1 MAHKKTASPGGLTLS
16 AFIGYCGGASSVPP
30 QIASHTIRSVQ
41 NDSRSVKS
49 GDVFVALATDNDD
62 GHRYVHGAL
71 LQGALAAVVA
81 KKKLS
86 MFSEEDKTRLIAVAD
101 PLAALQRA
109 ASRYRKNLPCAMVGI
124 TGSNGKTTTR
134 HFISAVCRQTMAVGE
149 TQGNFNNHIGVPLTL
164 LGFSGMEALGVL
176 EIGANHAR
184 EIHTLSGIVRPD
196 IGVITNIGYA
206 HIGYFGSL
214 ANIAKAKFEIV
225 DGMKKKGVLLL
236 NGDDPLL
243 VKKSARLKQE
253 VVFFGT
259 TKRCHVR
266 ATGVRMTPDRRIGF
280 IVDNEE
286 YVLPLSGRHF
296 VYPALAAI
304 SIARRFGVDKK
315 HIDAAFSTMQPLS
328 MRGTIEEAFGATFIV
343 DCYNANPSSMKS
355 AIAMLQ
361 DIAASGPKAAI
372 VGDMLELG
380 KHAGR
385 LHAALGRQLAAARV
399 ERIVA
404 VGEYGGAIAKA
415 AIAAG
420 LKSKN
425 VASAKIALDAAPL
438 AKALIKAKDTV
449 LVKGSRGVRLEAV
462 LGVFGLGPAV
472 RRQAAG
478 LSRPKSFV
486 PKKATV
492 IGAARSGI
500 ASAKFLAHKGIGV
513 FISDSCQKDR
523 LEKILADNGLS
534 GIPHEAGGH
543 TDAVLDSDVIILS
556 PGVPSDIPI
565 LKKASERH
573 IPVWSEI
580 ELAYRSTGATF
591 LAITGSS
598 GKSTTTAMLG
608 AILSA
613 AEKPHRVAG
622 NIGIPL
628 ISVVEG
634 LSKDAFVAAE
644 VSSFQL
650 ETIDLFR
657 PHAAAVLN
665 LMKNHLDRY
674 ESEEAYYNAKKRIAA
689 NLTVENYLV
698 VNRRDRR
705 LEAWASE
712 MKRRTNIVWFGQAAP
727 GDPGVWH
734 EDGVLWSSIGGTV
747 RPLLAVKDMR
757 LSGPHNWD
765 NACAAAALA
774 ATAGIRWEDIAQGI
788 TGFSGLEHRLEYV
801 AEINGVKYYNDS
813 KSTTAE
819 SVLCAM
825 TAFGRNVH
833 LIAGGR
839 DKGCDFSIVDGAIG
853 ANARGVYLIGEAS
866 GRMAGQWQGLAPVK
880 RYDSLSAA
888 LTAAAGNA
896 VPGDVVVL
904 SPGCSSFDMFD
915 DYEHRGEAFKALVRG
930 LSEGR
935 Q

>member
-1 MAHKKTASPGGLTLS
+1 MADKKTATPVGLTLS
-16 AFIGYCGGASSVPP
+16 AFIGYCGGVSYVPP
-30 QIASHTIRSVQ
+30 RIAAQTIRTVQ
-41 NDSRSVKS
+41 NDSRIVKS
-49 GDVFVALATDNDD
+49 GDVFVAIATDNDD
-62 GHRYVHGAL
+62 GHKYVKAAL
-71 LQGALAAVVA
+71 SQGALAAVVA

-86 MFSEEDKTRLIAVAD
+86 MFSGEDKTRLIAVAD
-101 PLAALQRA
+101 PLTALQRA
-109 ASRYRKNLPCAMVGI
+109 ASRYRKSLACTMVGI

-134 HFISAVCRQTMAVGE
+134 HFIAAVCRQNMAVGE
-149 TQGNFNNHIGVPLTL
+149 TQGNFNNHIGVPLSI
-164 LGFSGMEALGVL
+164 LGFTGREALGVL
-176 EIGANHAR
+176 EMGANHVR

-225 DGMKKKGVLLL
+225 DGMKKKNVLLL

-243 VKKSARLKQE
+243 VRKSARLTQE

-259 TKRCHVR
+259 SKRCHVR
-266 ATGVRMTPDRRIGF
+266 ATVVRMTADRRIGF
-280 IVDNEE
+280 VVDNEE
-286 YVLPLSGRHF
+286 YMLPLPGRHF

-304 SIARRFGVDKK
+304 FIARRFGIEKK
-315 HIDAAFSTMQPLS
+315 DIDAAFGAMRPLS
-328 MRGTIEEAFGATFIV
+328 MRGTVEQAFGATFIV

-415 AIAAG
+415 AIDAG
-420 LKSKN
+420 LKRKN
-425 VASAKIALDAAPL
+425 VAIAKIPEDAVPL
-438 AKALIKAKDTV
+438 AKELIRPKDTV
-449 LVKGSRGVRLEAV
+449 LVKGSRGVHLETV
-462 LGVFGLGPAV
+462 LGVFGLGPAA
-472 RRQAAG
+472 RQQAAG
-478 LSRPKSFV
+478 ISRPKSFV
-486 PKKATV
+486 PKKAAV
-492 IGAARSGI
+492 IGAARSGV

-513 FISDSCQKDR
+513 FISDSCPKDK

-556 PGVPSDIPI
+556 PGVPSDIPL
-565 LKKASERH
+565 LKKASERR

-580 ELAYRSTGATF
+580 ELAYRSTEAAF

-613 AEKPHRVAG
+613 AGKPHSVAG

-634 LSKDAFVAAE
+634 LSRDAFVAAE

-657 PHAAAVLN
+657 PRAAAVLN

-674 ESEEAYYNAKKRIAA
+674 GSEEDYYNAKKRIAA
-689 NLTVENYLV
+689 NLTLENYLV
-698 VNRRDRR
+698 VNRRDAR
-705 LEAWASE
+705 LAAWAGD
-712 MKRRTNIVWFGQAAP
+712 MKRKTNIVWFGQAAP

-734 EDGVLWSSIGGTV
+734 DDGVLWSSIGGTV

-757 LSGPHNWD
+757 LGGPHNYD

-774 ATAGIRWEDIAQGI
+774 AVAGVRWEDIAKGI
-788 TGFSGLEHRLEYV
+788 TGFAGLEHRLEYV

-813 KSTTAE
+813 KATTAE

-839 DKGCDFSIVDGAIG
+839 DKGCDFSIVNEAVR

-866 GRMAGQWQGLAPVK
+866 GRMAGQWQGLAPVH
-880 RYDSLSAA
+880 RYDSLSDA
-888 LTAAAGNA
+888 LSAAAGNA
-896 VPGDVVVL
+896 APGDVVVL